1 MIDVVILDNLGKEVA
16 KANIPAPGSRKFY
29 LDVGKY
35 KIEYSF
41 PREIELES
49 SDSKFLVEE
58 QRFLI
63 KVLIE
68 YIPGKQENAFRA
80 SVILESKITVPK
92 IVMTAVSITAIGNL
106 TTLGSVIVPKPP
118 LPLRPPAPTLRANP
132 SNRFPLG
139 GSAVPT
145 NPFSLE
151 VEQRLLACFKVNFKN
166 FLNIPDTADFIKL
179 YLKSETLTPEL
190 TIQLVQMVEFYEKY
204 TSFQTTIKKCDP
216 TLWQKLVDETEQARA
231 YNSNMIIVNASVV
244 NVRSGPSIKS
254 EIIGEL
260 LYNHRVLLDNP
271 LYSALSENSKVN
283 LAQGNGWYPV
293 RLSQGQNGYINS
305 KYVRHP

>member
-1 MIDVVILDNLGKEVA
+1 MINVVILDDSDKEVA
-16 KANIPAPGSRKFY
+16 KANIPAPGSKKFH
-29 LDVGKY
+29 LDVGNY
-35 KIEYSF
+35 KIKYSF
-41 PREIELES
+41 PEGMKLET
-49 SDSKFLVEE
+49 SDSEFLSQE
-58 QRFLI
+58 QGWLI

-80 SVILESKITVPK
+80 SVILEPKITVPK
-92 IVMTAVSITAIGNL
+92 IVMAAVSITAIGNL

-132 SNRFPLG
+132 SNSFLPG
-139 GSAVPT
+139 GSAVS
-145 NPFSLE
+145 NPFSVE

-204 TSFQTTIKKCDP
+204 TSFQTMIKKCDP

-231 YNSNMIIVNASVV
+231 HDSIIIIVNASVV
-244 NVRSGPSIKS
+244 NVRSGPSIES

-271 LYSALSENSKVN
+271 RYSALSENSKVN

-305 KYVRHP
+305 KYVRYP